1 MFKLSQVTS
10 VDPEVTSNSKSQDA
24 SPGEVRR
31 THVEGDTISQD
42 IGICTISRVAS
53 SMTVEGHVGS
63 VPVQFLIDTGAA
75 CTLISER
82 KFNEVLRAN
91 PELAKSL
98 KNRALKMADGTP
110 LHAKG
115 MVNADITIGPIQVQH
130 EIVGA
135 RINDEG
141 IIGYDFLKAHR
152 CAINVGADEFRVQGR
167 RVPCESEMVKRAA
180 LRGKE
185 AESLHSKSEQLMSVA
200 MDPETNLDECL
211 LVELMQESQE
221 KYKDQVTAPVF
232 RSGRENTE
240 VRVLKSDQEALQV
253 SQDQES
259 QVDKVQRLKILHS
272 PEVKEE
278 EKETQPMVVR
288 TLRRS
293 NIDDSPGSGELIEE
307 MSDIELRCNSQNKH
321 KISVGTNLKM
331 HNQCLKLKNS
341 TDGQTTAMKIG
352 NSRHSTSQCLLNWK
366 KKKKLFRASEGDTV
380 YQATPRIQYL
390 TFDNRNKED
399 F

>member
-24 SPGEVRR
+24 SPGEIR
-31 THVEGDTISQD
+31 THVEGDTTSQD

-115 MVNADITIGPIQVQH
+115 TMNADITIGPIQVQH

-180 LRGKE
+180 LRVKE
-185 AESLHSKSEQLMSVA
+185 AESLQSKSEQLMSVV
-200 MDPETNLDECL
+200 MHPNLDECV
-211 LVELMQESQE
+211 LVEPLRESQE

-253 SQDQES
+253 RS
-259 QVDKVQRLKILHS
+259 S
-272 PEVKEE
+272 P
-278 EKETQPMVVR
+278 
-288 TLRRS
+288 
-293 NIDDSPGSGELIEE
+293 
-307 MSDIELRCNSQNKH
+307 
-321 KISVGTNLKM
+321 
-331 HNQCLKLKNS
+331 
-341 TDGQTTAMKIG
+341 
-352 NSRHSTSQCLLNWK
+352 
-366 KKKKLFRASEGDTV
+366 
-380 YQATPRIQYL
+380 
-390 TFDNRNKED
+390 
-399 F
+399 